1 MARLKVHIDRLIQN
15 IEIISKFMQEHGKEW
30 SLVVKVLGTDKA
42 VLTKLL
48 QHPAILGTHSIAV
61 SQWKSLRMVK
71 ELNPSLRTMF
81 IKPPSTKNVKE
92 VVAYAD
98 ISLNTNFTT
107 IMALNDEAKRQD
119 KIHQVIV
126 MIEMGE

>member
-15 IEIISKFMQEHGKEW
+15 IEIIAEFMNTHHKQW

-42 VLTKLL
+42 VLTRIL

-61 SQWKSLRMVK
+61 SQWKSLKMVK
-71 ELNPSLRTMF
+71 DLNPSLRTMY
-81 IKPPSTKNVKE
+81 IKPPSPKNVKE
-92 VVAYAD
+92 VVTYAD
-98 ISLNTNFTT
+98 ISLNTSLST
-107 IMALNDEAKRQD
+107 ILALNDEAKRQN

-126 MIEMGE
+126 MIEMG